1 MDDRDRVLQAQQ
13 RFDEAELSDDRSV
26 LEEVLHKRFLSIG
39 PKGFVLDKRQW
50 IDRHDRF
57 TYHELHISEQD
68 ARLFGDAAIVRCVQ
82 RNRADSSG
90 REVRIA
96 TRVSQTWVREDGTWL
111 LAGIQF
117 STLEEP

>member
-1 MDDRDRVLQAQQ
+1 MDDRELVLEAQRQ
-13 RFDEAELSDDRSV
+13 FDEAELGDDRPK
-26 LEEVLHKRFLSIG
+26 LGALLHEGFLSIG
-39 PKGFVLDKRQW
+39 PKGFVLDRRQW
-50 IDRHDRF
+50 IERHDHF
-57 TYHELHISEQD
+57 VYHELHISEQD

-96 TRVSQTWVREDGTWL
+96 TRVSQTWVQEDGTWL

-117 STLEEP
+117 SPLEEP